1 MSERHHFFAMHLSGS
16 AWNIQ
21 RNGNIVHQGIR
32 WLPLVML
39 LALGALW
46 GGNPTFSKALVTDG
60 LSPAAVVFW
69 QTFIAGVLLSVV
81 CLWRGIRIPLNR
93 RAVIYYFVIGL
104 MGIDVAYMTLVFV
117 VRHVPAGYASV
128 VILLSPVLTYT
139 IAVLVRL
146 ETVNPMRAI
155 GILVG
160 FAGAGLLVFPQGS
173 LPSPELLPIALLAFI
188 TPVGYAVANVYSEWG
203 RPEGADNVALATA
216 TMFAAA
222 LGAAL
227 VGLLDGTF
235 HPIWVELGQRELIL
249 VGYAVATGLAFLL
262 FYKIVSSA
270 GAVYLGQVGYLVT
283 LFGVGWGVLFFDES
297 TTIWLWAAVVV
308 VGFGVALVN
317 LGKRKTG

>member
-1 MSERHHFFAMHLSGS
+1 M
-16 AWNIQ
+16 
-21 RNGNIVHQGIR
+21 RNGNGARSGIR

-39 LALGALW
+39 IGLGALW
-46 GGNPTFSKALVTDG
+46 GGNPSFSKALVTSD

-69 QTFIAGVLLSVV
+69 QTFIAGVLLGAV
-81 CLWRGIRIPLNR
+81 CLFRGIRIPLTR
-93 RAVIYYFVIGL
+93 RAIIYYFVIGL

-117 VRHVPAGYASV
+117 VGHVPAGYASV
-128 VILLSPVLTYT
+128 VILLSPVLTYL
-139 IAVLVRL
+139 IAVMVRL

-155 GILVG
+155 GIMIG

-173 LPSPELLPIALLAFI
+173 LPSPELLPIALLAFV

-203 RPEGADNVALATA
+203 RPEGADNIALATA

-222 LGAAL
+222 IGAAV
-227 VGLLDGTF
+227 VGAVDGTF
-235 HPIWVELGQRELIL
+235 HPIWAETGQRELIL
-249 VGYAVATGLAFLL
+249 FAYAAATGIAFLL

-283 LFGVGWGVLFFDES
+283 LFGVGCGILFFDES

-308 VGFGVALVN
+308 VGSGVA
-317 LGKRKTG
+317 

>member
-1 MSERHHFFAMHLSGS
+1 M
-16 AWNIQ
+16 
-21 RNGNIVHQGIR
+21 RNGNGARSGIR

-39 LALGALW
+39 IGLGALW
-46 GGNPTFSKALVTDG
+46 GGNPSFSKALVTSD

-69 QTFIAGVLLSVV
+69 QTFIAGVLLGAV
-81 CLWRGIRIPLNR
+81 CLFRGIRIPLTR
-93 RAVIYYFVIGL
+93 RAIIYYFVIGL

-117 VRHVPAGYASV
+117 VGHVPAGYASV
-128 VILLSPVLTYT
+128 VILLSPVLTYL
-139 IAVLVRL
+139 IAVMVRL

-155 GILVG
+155 GIMIG

-173 LPSPELLPIALLAFI
+173 LPSPELLPIALLAFL

-203 RPEGADNVALATA
+203 RPEGADNIALATA

-222 LGAAL
+222 IGAAV
-227 VGLLDGTF
+227 VGAVDGTF
-235 HPIWVELGQRELIL
+235 HPIWAETGQRELIMFA
-249 VGYAVATGLAFLL
+249 YAAATGIAFLL

-283 LFGVGWGVLFFDES
+283 LFGVGWGILFFDES

-308 VGFGVALVN
+308 VGIGVALVN
-317 LGKRKTG
+317 LGKAKAG

>member
-1 MSERHHFFAMHLSGS
+1 M
-16 AWNIQ
+16 
-21 RNGNIVHQGIR
+21 RNGNGARSGIR

-39 LALGALW
+39 IGLGALW
-46 GGNPTFSKALVTDG
+46 GGNPSFSKALVTSD

-69 QTFIAGVLLSVV
+69 QTFIAGVLLGAV
-81 CLWRGIRIPLNR
+81 CLFRGIRIPLTR
-93 RAVIYYFVIGL
+93 RAIIYYFVIGL

-117 VRHVPAGYASV
+117 VGHVPAGYASV
-128 VILLSPVLTYT
+128 VILLSPVLTYL
-139 IAVLVRL
+139 IAVMVRL

-155 GILVG
+155 GIMIG

-173 LPSPELLPIALLAFI
+173 LPSPELLPIALLAFL

-203 RPEGADNVALATA
+203 RPEGADNIALATA

-222 LGAAL
+222 IGAAV
-227 VGLLDGTF
+227 VGAVDGTF
-235 HPIWVELGQRELIL
+235 HPIWAETGQRELIL
-249 VGYAVATGLAFLL
+249 FAYAAATGIAFLL

-283 LFGVGWGVLFFDES
+283 LFGVGWGILFFDES

-308 VGFGVALVN
+308 VGIGVALVN
-317 LGKRKTG
+317 LGKAKAG

>member
-1 MSERHHFFAMHLSGS
+1 M
-16 AWNIQ
+16 
-21 RNGNIVHQGIR
+21 RNGNGARSGIR

-39 LALGALW
+39 IGLGALW
-46 GGNPTFSKALVTDG
+46 GGNPSFSKALVTSD

-69 QTFIAGVLLSVV
+69 QTFIAGVLLGAV
-81 CLWRGIRIPLNR
+81 CLFRGIRIPLTR
-93 RAVIYYFVIGL
+93 RAIIYYFVIGL

-117 VRHVPAGYASV
+117 VGHVPAGYASV
-128 VILLSPVLTYT
+128 VILLSPVLTYL
-139 IAVLVRL
+139 IAVMVRL

-155 GILVG
+155 GIMIG

-173 LPSPELLPIALLAFI
+173 LPSPELLPIALLAFL

-203 RPEGADNVALATA
+203 RPEGADNIALATA

-222 LGAAL
+222 IGAA
-227 VGLLDGTF
+227 VAGAVDGAF
-235 HPIWVELGQRELIL
+235 HPIWAETGQRELIMFA
-249 VGYAVATGLAFLL
+249 YAAATGIAFLL

-283 LFGVGWGVLFFDES
+283 LFGVGWGILFFDES

-308 VGFGVALVN
+308 VGIGVALVN
-317 LGKRKTG
+317 LGKAKAG

>member
-1 MSERHHFFAMHLSGS
+1 M
-16 AWNIQ
+16 
-21 RNGNIVHQGIR
+21 RNGNGARSGIR

-39 LALGALW
+39 IGLGALW
-46 GGNPTFSKALVTDG
+46 GGNPSFSKALVTSD

-69 QTFIAGVLLSVV
+69 QTFIAGVLLGAV
-81 CLWRGIRIPLNR
+81 CLFRGIRIPLTR
-93 RAVIYYFVIGL
+93 RAIIYYFVIGL

-117 VRHVPAGYASV
+117 VGHVPAGYASV
-128 VILLSPVLTYT
+128 VILLSPVLTYL
-139 IAVLVRL
+139 IAVMVRL

-155 GILVG
+155 GIMIG

-173 LPSPELLPIALLAFI
+173 LPSSELLPIALLAFL

-203 RPEGADNVALATA
+203 RPEGADNIALATA

-222 LGAAL
+222 IGAAV
-227 VGLLDGTF
+227 VGAVDGTF
-235 HPIWVELGQRELIL
+235 HLIWAETGQRELIL
-249 VGYAVATGLAFLL
+249 FAYAAATGIAFLL

-283 LFGVGWGVLFFDES
+283 LFGVGWGILFFDES

-308 VGFGVALVN
+308 VGIGVALVN
-317 LGKRKTG
+317 LGKAKAG

>member
-1 MSERHHFFAMHLSGS
+1 M
-16 AWNIQ
+16 
-21 RNGNIVHQGIR
+21 RNGNGARSGIR

-39 LALGALW
+39 IGLGALW
-46 GGNPTFSKALVTDG
+46 GGNPSFSKALVTSD

-69 QTFIAGVLLSVV
+69 QTFIAGVLLGAV
-81 CLWRGIRIPLNR
+81 CLFRGIRIPLTR
-93 RAVIYYFVIGL
+93 RAIIYYFVIGL

-117 VRHVPAGYASV
+117 VGHVPAGYASV
-128 VILLSPVLTYT
+128 VILLSPVLTYL
-139 IAVLVRL
+139 IAVMVRL

-155 GILVG
+155 GIMIG

-173 LPSPELLPIALLAFI
+173 LPSPELLPIALLAFL

-203 RPEGADNVALATA
+203 RPEGADNIALATA

-222 LGAAL
+222 IGAAV
-227 VGLLDGTF
+227 VGAVDGTF
-235 HPIWVELGQRELIL
+235 HLIWAETGQRELIL
-249 VGYAVATGLAFLL
+249 FAYAAATGIAFLL

-283 LFGVGWGVLFFDES
+283 LFGVGWGILFFDES

-308 VGFGVALVN
+308 VGIGVALVN
-317 LGKRKTG
+317 LGKAKAG